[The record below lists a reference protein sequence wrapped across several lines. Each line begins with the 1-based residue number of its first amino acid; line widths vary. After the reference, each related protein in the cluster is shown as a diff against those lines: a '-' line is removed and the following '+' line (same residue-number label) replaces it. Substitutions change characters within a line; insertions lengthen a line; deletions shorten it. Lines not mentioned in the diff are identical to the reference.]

1 MENKIIPIGAV
12 QNVDNYERIVSV
24 VAGGLLLYN
33 GVCRKKNLSQI
44 FAGSMLLYRGLSGH
58 CHAYSL
64 LNIDTNHPGKPLV
77 IKTFLTINKPVEEVY
92 RFWRKLDNLPL
103 FMKHLKSVTMIN
115 DELSVWKANFPFNKL
130 TTVEW
135 ESQITDE
142 IENEKIEWRSLPGS
156 EIDNYGK
163 VYFSD
168 GGKYGTG
175 VQVEIAY
182 QAPAGTVGN
191 KVGKLL
197 NPLLKKMIKEDIQSL
212 RSYLEMGEVPPIKD

>member
-33 GVCRKKNLSQI
+33 GVCRKKSLSQI

-212 RSYLEMGEVPPIKD
+212 RSYLEMGEVPPIED